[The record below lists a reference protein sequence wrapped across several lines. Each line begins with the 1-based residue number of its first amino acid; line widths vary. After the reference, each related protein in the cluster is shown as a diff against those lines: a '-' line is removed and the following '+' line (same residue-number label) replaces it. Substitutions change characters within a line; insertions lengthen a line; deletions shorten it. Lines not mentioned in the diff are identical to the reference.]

1 MNVSKP
7 APDQSGAA
15 QPGASPPSWLD
26 ALGKLGVDWLA
37 VLVAGVIALL
47 AVLDWLPKIPW

>member
-1 MNVSKP
+1 MNVSEP

-15 QPGASPPSWLD
+15 QPGASPPWLD

-47 AVLDWLPKIPW
+47 AVLDWLPKVPW